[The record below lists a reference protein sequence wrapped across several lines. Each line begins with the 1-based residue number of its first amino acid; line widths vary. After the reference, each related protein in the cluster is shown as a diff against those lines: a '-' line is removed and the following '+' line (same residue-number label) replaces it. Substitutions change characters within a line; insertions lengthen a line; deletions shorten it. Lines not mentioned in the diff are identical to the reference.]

1 MLRLNPQSRKKP
13 SPAAGSPL
21 YAPAV
26 TVPPRA
32 KSQIC
37 VPVTEGFSSENDD
50 RPTLPFK
57 QLYAPQRSIHNS
69 AWVDT
74 QSEWNRTEPL
84 VCTNTQRGWYSAC
97 LCRGGG
103 LFWLVASKCLLYLF
117 ICIQHNQCKRFFGRV
132 EYKSKLVMID
142 DYPLSLPH
150 FPFTCSYALFQ
161 FVHMETWVGTKKK
174 KKKKLKY
181 QTLLCLTEAW
191 CDYKHQHHISIMFS
205 TLFSFIQGLT
215 GTVFNWNFKSD
226 WTGKLAISN

>member
-174 KKKKLKY
+174 KKKSWNIKRYYAWLKLDVI
-181 QTLLCLTEAW
+181 TNTNTIFPSCFPH
-191 CDYKHQHHISIMFS
+191 CFH
-205 TLFSFIQGLT
+205 SFKVWLAQFLIGILNRIGLE
-215 GTVFNWNFKSD
+215 N
-226 WTGKLAISN
+226 